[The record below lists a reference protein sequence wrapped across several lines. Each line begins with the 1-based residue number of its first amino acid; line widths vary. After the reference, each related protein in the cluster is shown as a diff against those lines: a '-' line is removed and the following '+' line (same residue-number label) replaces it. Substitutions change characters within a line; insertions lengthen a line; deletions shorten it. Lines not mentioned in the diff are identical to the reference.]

1 MTSAD
6 ARIEA
11 AMQAI
16 GGILKLL
23 SPDDR
28 RTVVQA
34 MYNVE
39 LGTIGGMELLRP
51 LGVIESAA
59 KRRAS

>member
-1 MTSAD
+1 
-6 ARIEA
+6 
-11 AMQAI
+11 MQAI